1 MSLPDQ
7 LERATNYIK
16 MLQAKVEKMKQKK
29 NCLVGV
35 SGNNN
40 NYLPNVEVRV
50 SGVALEVVL
59 VTGLNCQFMFNGI
72 IRLLHEE
79 EGVEVVSASF
89 SQLENTVFHTVHA
102 KVRIPVPNEIHSYR
116 FQIRG
121 AFRCLRL
128 FISFNVFLFD
138 DKIGDGNCGAGRISA
153 RLKKF
158 VYDSI

>member
-1 MSLPDQ
+1 
-7 LERATNYIK
+7 
-16 MLQAKVEKMKQKK
+16 MKQKK

-50 SGVALEVVL
+50 ISGCALEVVL

-89 SQLENTVFHTVHA
+89 SQLDTTVFHTVHA
-102 KVRIPVPNEIHSYR
+102 KVRTYIWFYELPSQTQRTPSL
-116 FQIRG
+116 
-121 AFRCLRL
+121 AFRLRRGL
-128 FISFNVFLFD
+128 IALLILMFCF
-138 DKIGDGNCGAGRISA
+138 
-153 RLKKF
+153 
-158 VYDSI
+158 